1 MKGKHLL
8 TLLLL
13 FSCVFTINA
22 QHKVSGVITEQGT
35 NFPLIGVTIYEKDQT
50 NGTST
55 DFDGK
60 YELEV
65 SDKNAT
71 LVFSYVGY
79 TEQEVEL
86 GGKST
91 LDLVMETDVASLDE
105 VIVVGYGTQKKSVI
119 TGAISKVKSDD
130 LEDMPVTRLEASL
143 QGRTSGVRVTSN
155 SGQPGCRLEAVST
168 F

>member
-13 FSCVFTINA
+13 FSCTFTINA

-91 LDLVMETDVASLDE
+91 LDLSHRSRLRYTEKKRHYGCNFKGKIRRFRRYARHSFGGFFAGAKVPLTIASLC
-105 VIVVGYGTQKKSVI
+105 
-119 TGAISKVKSDD
+119 
-130 LEDMPVTRLEASL
+130 MSL
-143 QGRTSGVRVTSN
+143 MV
-155 SGQPGCRLEAVST
+155 CRLEAVST